1 MYCKVLDGI
10 GNKTT
15 QYLTKAHDILK
26 DHELLDRFKFDTVD
40 NFTNPDRVVI
50 NYRFDGELVRCGIYE
65 HNYKII
71 VNWPEEL
78 RNTLIFLFCMDFDIS
93 WEESEIHPSKFH
105 FSKKEL
111 DILTYAGSFA
121 SYDFCYSSERLG
133 RHVEL
138 PSMQLFSKNEHYN
151 LSNLIRL
158 PKFDIGGEPI
168 SFKVINYHSE
178 VALRVIESEDTS
190 EGQKGDPTEYY
201 LLFLTFEKEEED
213 AGNINEERLKALF
226 SAIDG
231 KVISADTNLRDL
243 YFNAHQYLR
252 ITNIKE
258 EKLVS
263 ITVEKHGDTTRYLG
277 GLYSGFSI
285 STSRTERTYPTL
297 PFPNTRVS
305 IGGQDVDLACSMSE
319 IETALG
325 LN

>member
-26 DHELLDRFKFDTVD
+26 DYGLLDRFEFEGIN

-50 NYRFDGELVRCGIYE
+50 NYRFDDEIVRCCVSE
-65 HNYKII
+65 HSYKNIF
-71 VNWPEEL
+71 NWSKEL
-78 RNTLIFLFCMDFDIS
+78 RNTLMFLYCMEDMMSI
-93 WEESEIHPSKFH
+93 EESEIHPSKFP
-105 FSKKEL
+105 FNKKEL

-121 SYDFCYSSERLG
+121 TYDFCYSSEGLG
-133 RHVEL
+133 KHVEL

-190 EGQKGDPTEYY
+190 EGQKDDPTEYY
-201 LLFLTFEKEEED
+201 LLFLAFEKEED

-226 SAIDG
+226 SGLDG
-231 KVISADTNLRDL
+231 KVVSTDTNLRDL
-243 YFNAHQYLR
+243 YFNARQYLR
-252 ITNIKE
+252 IANIKE

-263 ITVEKHGDTTRYLG
+263 ITVEKHGETIRYLG

-285 STSRTERTYPTL
+285 STSRTEGTYPTL

-305 IGGQDVDLACSMSE
+305 IGGQDVDLACTMSE
-319 IETALG
+319 IEIALG

>member
-1 MYCKVLDGI
+1 MDGI

-26 DHELLDRFKFDTVD
+26 DHGLLDRFEFEGIN
-40 NFTNPDRVVI
+40 NFTNPDRAVI
-50 NYRFDGELVRCGIYE
+50 NYRFDDELVRCCVSE
-65 HNYKII
+65 HSCKII
-71 VNWPEEL
+71 FSWSKEL
-78 RNTLIFLFCMDFDIS
+78 RETLMFLFCMEDMMSI
-93 WEESEIHPSKFH
+93 EESEIHPSKFP

-121 SYDFCYSSERLG
+121 TYDFCYSSEGLG
-133 RHVEL
+133 RHIEL
-138 PSMQLFSKNEHYN
+138 PNMQLFSKNEHYV

-168 SFKVINYHSE
+168 SFKIINYHPE
-178 VALRVIESEDTS
+178 VALRVIEPEDTS
-190 EGQKGDPTEYY
+190 EEQKDDPTEYY
-201 LLFLTFEKEEED
+201 LLFLTFEKEED

-226 SAIDG
+226 SALDG
-231 KVISADTNLRDL
+231 KVVSANTNLRDL

-252 ITNIKE
+252 IANIKE

-285 STSRTERTYPTL
+285 STSRTEGTYPTL

-305 IGGQDVDLACSMSE
+305 IGGQDVDLACSMLE